1 MAHKSVYNKLL
12 MIWLQILN
20 IVYNNMSTSD
30 SIINN
35 NSNKSSHK
43 SLTENQLT
51 PEEAKHLLSVMM
63 RAKVSHSEIG
73 LCHLSII

>member
-1 MAHKSVYNKLL
+1 
-12 MIWLQILN
+12 
-20 IVYNNMSTSD
+20 MSTTD

-43 SLTENQLT
+43 SLNDNQLT

-63 RAKVSHSEIG
+63 RAKVSHSEIA